1 MKFDDKK
8 ICELIDYKPNKW
20 QAEVRK
26 SQARFK
32 CIVAGRRSGK
42 TYFVSN
48 DPLVGIVKYLFE
60 KEKNVWIV
68 CPSYDLTERIWENL
82 IKLCR
87 GSLKPMIKKIFL
99 TRGQQKIITNLG
111 TVIEAKSADS
121 PESLVGK
128 GLDFLVCDESA
139 MIDERAWNQSL
150 RPSLVDRKGK
160 AIFIGT
166 PRRKNWFY
174 YLYLK
179 GKDPENKEYDSFHF
193 SSFDNEYIDKA
204 ELDKIVE
211 DMPEM
216 EYQQE
221 IMADFLEGF
230 GQFFR
235 KIDGCIAGKLEG
247 PNPNHFYYI
256 GVDLGKLL
264 DFTVLCVMDG
274 KTNELVHF
282 ERFKEIDWNL
292 QKSRI
297 EATARRYN
305 NAQIILDT
313 TGLGDPI
320 IDDLRMV
327 GLAVEDFKIT
337 TISKKQVLDKLSI
350 AIEQKMITYP
360 EIPELLSELESFGFW
375 ETNTK
380 KLKYSAPP
388 GMHDDCVI
396 SLALACWQLEKLN
409 RKAKKV
415 ELAQRREFREPMIM
429 QNPFHF
435 NQ

>member
-1 MKFDDKK
+1 
-8 ICELIDYKPNKW
+8 
-20 QAEVRK
+20 
-26 SQARFK
+26 
-32 CIVAGRRSGK
+32 
-42 TYFVSN
+42 
-48 DPLVGIVKYLFE
+48 
-60 KEKNVWIV
+60 
-68 CPSYDLTERIWENL
+68 
-82 IKLCR
+82 
-87 GSLKPMIKKIFL
+87 
-99 TRGQQKIITNLG
+99 
-111 TVIEAKSADS
+111 
-121 PESLVGK
+121 
-128 GLDFLVCDESA
+128 
-139 MIDERAWNQSL
+139 
-150 RPSLVDRKGK
+150 
-160 AIFIGT
+160 FIGT

-415 ELAQRREFREPMIM
+415 ELAQRRELREPMIM